1 MVPQELHPQAMTLLR
16 EHAEV
21 VVPVRVD
28 ALTLVKEGAKAEGLI
43 VRLIQVG
50 KDLMT
55 GMPRL
60 KVIGRHGVGVDN
72 IDMKAATERGI
83 AVVNTPGTN
92 TVTVAEYT
100 IGAIL
105 MLAKQFAALNRE
117 VRKGHFSMRD
127 KIMGSELHG
136 KKLGIVGYGAIGRL
150 VGRYACT
157 LGMLVCYYDPLV
169 GQEEGACKMENLAEL
184 LGQSDFVTVHVPF
197 TPETANLLGEQELRL
212 MPPGS
217 YFINASRGGI
227 VDENAL
233 YNVLASGHLGGAVI
247 DVLREEPFPA
257 AHPLYGLEN
266 VLITP
271 HIAGLSRE
279 CVIRMGMTVVQDVLR
294 ALRGE
299 RPQHLVNPVVWP
311 G

>member
-1 MVPQELHPQAMTLLR
+1 MMLLR

-21 VVPVRVD
+21 VVPARVD
-28 ALTLVKEGAKAEGLI
+28 AITLVKEGAKAEGLI
-43 VRLIQVG
+43 VRLIRVG
-50 KDLMT
+50 PDLMT

-100 IGAIL
+100 TGAML
-105 MLAKQFAALNRE
+105 MLAKQFVALNRE
-117 VRKGHFSMRD
+117 VRKGYFSMRD

-136 KKLGIVGYGAIGRL
+136 KKLGIIGYGAIGRL

-157 LGMLVCYYDPLV
+157 LGMLVYYYDPLV

-184 LGQSDFVTVHVPF
+184 LGQSDFVTVHAPF
-197 TPETANLLGEQELRL
+197 TPETVNLLGEQELRL

-227 VDENAL
+227 VDEDAL

-247 DVLREEPFPA
+247 DVLGEEPFPA

-279 CVIRMGMTVVQDVLR
+279 CVIRMGMTVVQDVLC

-311 G
+311 S